1 LFLSFGFKW
10 KRGWRGVY
18 GLRDRKPANGGL
30 CRSSDWLRRRLS
42 ELSRLHLIFKLH
54 RVEIEKRKLLEG
66 MVPGSPILSVEQ
78 VVVNFKSIA
87 ELLHLEVS
95 AQSVEAV
102 IPQGE
107 RLLGLGSCC
116 GNGKR
121 TMERSLDYHKDLMI
135 RQHLKELRASRS
147 DLSFAQAWERLRKG
161 HPDLFETES
170 GWDPEKDEPGAER
183 QPQVRL
189 GVNEQPPKQPAF
201 SGFCRGQA
209 GVTWFDWNLPADADS
224 DPSRG

>member
-1 LFLSFGFKW
+1 
-10 KRGWRGVY
+10 
-18 GLRDRKPANGGL
+18 
-30 CRSSDWLRRRLS
+30 LRRRLS

-209 GVTWFDWNLPADADS
+209 GVT
-224 DPSRG
+224 